1 MEQLQTTIIKVE
13 NETHFFSLLFIDID
27 GLKAVN
33 DTNGYDVGDKLF
45 KALHNVLVSLLGS
58 MAP

>member
-1 MEQLQTTIIKVE
+1 MKLI
-13 NETHFFSLLFIDID
+13 FSLLFIDID